1 MTINFPLL
9 SHCKNISLFNDIN
22 SIRINEI
29 LHQFLNI
36 QPTSGKEIQFF
47 IQNHPDNPSF
57 NFNQSPTGQGLID
70 KQILINQGN
79 TVSTY

>member
-1 MTINFPLL
+1 M
-9 SHCKNISLFNDIN
+9 
-22 SIRINEI
+22 
-29 LHQFLNI
+29 HQFLNI